1 MADMKL
7 KEGEKNFLRILEA
20 TANTDESVA
29 KGGKLEMAQALSDV
43 LRQGVMSGDIVR
55 GLFQVD
61 NSGGDAKYPIDFLA
75 PGTEHLH
82 KAYTM
87 PSVGM
92 IPRRQIEGDFVTVPI
107 YKIASSID
115 WSLDY
120 AEDANW
126 FVVRRALQVMK
137 AGFDKKINDDGWHT
151 ILGAGADRNI
161 LVYDADANAGQFTKR
176 LVSLMKTVFARN
188 GGGNST
194 SIIKKVL
201 TDLALSLEGQEDIR
215 NWGIDQIDEVTR
227 NQIYN
232 AGDSGDKLLRIFGVN
247 LHPLHELGEGQE
259 YQDFFTSS
267 LGGSLATGGDVE
279 LVVGMDLRPQSNSFV
294 MPIRK
299 DVVMFNDA
307 SLHREGLDGYYGWAR
322 LGFAA
327 LDARDTILG
336 SF

>member
-1 MADMKL
+1 MSDHKL
-7 KEGEKNFLRILEA
+7 EEGREDFLRMLKSTASDNTAEA
-20 TANTDESVA
+20 EVA
-29 KGGKLEMAQALSDV
+29 KSEMAIALSNV
-43 LRQGVMSGDIVR
+43 LREGVMSGDIVR

-61 NSGGDAKYPIDFLA
+61 NSGGDPKYPIDFLA

-92 IPRRQIEGDFVTVPI
+92 IPRRQIEGDFVTVPVYQI
-107 YKIASSID
+107 GSSID
-115 WSLDY
+115 WAIQY

-126 FVVRRALQVMK
+126 FVVQRALQVMK

-161 LVYDADANAGQFTKR
+161 LVYDADAAAGQFTKR
-176 LVSLMKTVFARN
+176 VVSLMKTVFARN

-194 SIIKKVL
+194 SIIKKLL

-232 AGDSGDKLLRIFGVN
+232 AGDNSDKLLRIFGVN
-247 LHPLHELGEGQE
+247 LHALHELGEGQE

-267 LGGSLATGGDVE
+267 LGGALQGADVE
-279 LVVGMDLRPQSNSFV
+279 LVVGMDLRPESNSFV

-299 DVVMFNDA
+299 DVQMWNDP
-307 SLHREGLDGYYGWAR
+307 SLHREGLDGYYGHAR
-322 LGFAA
+322 LGFSA
-327 LDARDTILG
+327 LDSRDVILG